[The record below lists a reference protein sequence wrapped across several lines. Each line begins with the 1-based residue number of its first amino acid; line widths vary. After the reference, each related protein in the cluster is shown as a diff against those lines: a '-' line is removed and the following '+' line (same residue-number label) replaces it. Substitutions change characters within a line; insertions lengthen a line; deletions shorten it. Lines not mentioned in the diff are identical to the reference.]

1 MERAS
6 ISLKDALAAAAVKKT
21 VEPGSTL
28 IREKS
33 QSNTVYVLVKGR
45 VQVYRGDSPLLVG
58 GTPVIVE
65 PGSLLGE
72 TAPFLGQ
79 PRNAS
84 IVTLDEC
91 EVLAIRGQD
100 FRRIVER
107 SPQLFCQI
115 SRTVK
120 QRAAA

>member
-1 MERAS
+1 MGA
-6 ISLKDALAAAAVKKT
+6 DF
-21 VEPGSTL
+21 
-28 IREKS
+28 
-33 QSNTVYVLVKGR
+33 VLVRSGKFGGLFNR
-45 VQVYRGDSPLLVG
+45 FCVQVYRGDSPLLVG